1 MEKVG
6 RVPVIKIDELNV
18 NHRVYTK
25 EAVDGMIKQFK
36 ERINN
41 GIPMYGELGYPENM
55 NVSFSRVSHHVKDLY
70 VEGNVLYADVEF
82 IKDNSNG
89 RTALKMIEDGA
100 GVLRPRAMGTVNED
114 RTVNIDQLIS
124 FDIISADDDA
134 FKGQL

>member
-1 MEKVG
+1 MEKAG
-6 RVPVIKIDELNV
+6 RVPVIKIGELNG

-36 ERINN
+36 EKINN
-41 GIPMYGELGYPENM
+41 GHQMFGELGYPENKD
-55 NVSFSRVSHHVKDLY
+55 VSLNRASHHVSDLY
-70 VEGNVLYADVEF
+70 VEGNILYAD
-82 IKDNSNG
+82 IKILDNSNG
-89 RTALKMIEDGA
+89 KTALKMLEDGA

>member
-1 MEKVG
+1 MEKSG
-6 RVPVIKIDELNV
+6 RVPVIKIGELNG

-36 ERINN
+36 EKVNN
-41 GIPMYGELGYPENM
+41 GIPMYGELGYPENI
-55 NVSFSRVSHHVKDLY
+55 NVSLSRVSHYVKDLY

-89 RTALKMIEDGA
+89 RTALKMLEDGA
-100 GVLRPRAMGTVNED
+100 GVLRPRSMGTVNED